1 MAISFG
7 YANFQVPA
15 RLACPPKLVLE
26 ISLCPTPRGFDTYP
40 DAIVVGERDVERV
53 WWCGTDVWC
62 GTEVMMW
69 NGRHALRCGWGGR
82 EIEVGDGVKRTPCA
96 SLWLD
101 GC

>member
-26 ISLCPTPRGFDTYP
+26 ISLCPTPEGLRSG
-40 DAIVVGERDVERV
+40 GRDVERV
-53 WWCGTDVWC
+53 WWG

-69 NGRHALRCGWGGR
+69 NGRHALRCGWECEGMKWIVVGR
-82 EIEVGDGVKRTPCA
+82 NGLALLGKEYATGSMA
-96 SLWLD
+96 
-101 GC
+101 